1 MNCCAEPGRV
11 SRALCFLFLMSCFFP
26 LPGVCALPAEH
37 LFTLTGGF
45 DQPSDVAIGRD
56 GTAYVLDGVNGRV
69 VAFDSAGRKTV
80 SFAGTGK
87 GRLELPMG
95 IAVDDGMVYVADT
108 GNHRIVIFD
117 RRGRFHGTLPLSG
130 EQPPEPVA
138 LLINEGVLVW
148 ADRRN
153 HRLCRHDLQ
162 NGVSLSCLGGY
173 GEGEGEFRFPF
184 QIAADRDGYLH
195 VVDVLNSRVQVFHRR
210 GRYFM
215 RVGRFGLG
223 PGELYRPNGLAFAR
237 DGRLFVGDS
246 YHGTIS
252 VFLDGRFQGLLS
264 DPSGAP
270 LELGTPVGLAV
281 WQDRLYVVDAAGS
294 RVVVYRLPPLSDEKV
309 PAGKKARASQKNC
322 TTCHLSWAAGYVPGE
337 GEQDGVVPVAT
348 PQMCYSCHHGVVI
361 DSRRAIGRGRQHP
374 DIHHRRKQKKQP
386 DRQDEIPEAFPLVR
400 DRQLSCGSCHT
411 PHGTDPEQPV
421 TRKKDGTNPWMRVL
435 DREGGLCHRCHESKL
450 DSVLDKKHPRRGVN
464 HPVGIFLKP
473 PPRSGAEGYA
483 SEPKLQRGLPDELA
497 KKGLQLGLRRQL
509 ICQSCHR
516 VHGAASETLT
526 PVTGDDSRL
535 CIKCHQRHYAK
546 DREEARRK
554 GVHPVDIKLDQPVQ
568 MGDEKIKKITCLTCH
583 TTHDGEPGTPL
594 LKFDHRE
601 GKLCSFC
608 HDGYDAV
615 VNSDHDLRVTAR
627 DYRNRFSQ
635 QPEQNGACA
644 VCHTL
649 HRGDGRAPFL
659 YAGEFQPWQD
669 KEPVLE
675 RDRICL
681 DCHRKKG
688 AAEKTIVEHFS
699 HPRKDLVLRSEPEVM
714 PLVNESGETDE
725 FGAIACIT
733 CHNPH
738 RWTVDKLQ
746 TSPQIA
752 ENQDGNTLN
761 SFLRHKGVK
770 KTFCVECHGAETIV
784 KYKYYHDELSRML
797 GG

>member
-1 MNCCAEPGRV
+1 MNCCAEPGRI
-11 SRALCFLFLMSCFFP
+11 SCALCFLFLMSCFFP

-69 VAFDSAGRKTV
+69 VAFDSAGRKTA

-138 LLINEGVLVW
+138 LLVNEGVLMW

-210 GRYFM
+210 GRYFT
-215 RVGRFGLG
+215 RIGRFGLG
-223 PGELYRPNGLAFAR
+223 PGELYRPNGLAFAQ

-246 YHGTIS
+246 YRGTIS
-252 VFLDGRFQGLLS
+252 VFVDGRFQGLLS
-264 DPSGAP
+264 DAGGAP
-270 LELGTPVGLAV
+270 LTPGVPVGLAA
-281 WQDRLYVVDAAGS
+281 WRDRLYVVDALGN
-294 RVVVYRLPPLSDEKV
+294 RVMVYRLPSPGEGKA
-309 PAGKKARASQKNC
+309 PAGSKTRASQKNC
-322 TTCHLSWAAGYVPGE
+322 ATCHLSWAAGYVPGE
-337 GEQDGVVPVAT
+337 GEQDGVAPVAT
-348 PQMCYSCHHGVVI
+348 PRMCYSCHHGAVI
-361 DSRRAIGRGRQHP
+361 DSRRAIGRGEQHP
-374 DIHHRRKQKKQP
+374 DVHHRRSEKKRP
-386 DRQDEIPEAFPLVR
+386 GEQDEIPEMFPLVG
-400 DRQLSCGSCHT
+400 DEQLSCGSCHT
-411 PHGTDPEQPV
+411 PHGSDPERPV
-421 TRKKDGTNPWMRVL
+421 TREKDDTNPWMRVP
-435 DREGGLCHRCHESKL
+435 DRKGELCHRCHESKR
-450 DSVLDKKHPRRGVN
+450 DEKPSRRGVN

-473 PPRSGAEGYA
+473 PPQPGAEGYA
-483 SEPKLQRGLPDELA
+483 TDRRLQRGLPEGLE
-497 KKGLQLGLRRQL
+497 KQGLQQGPGRRL

-516 VHGAASETLT
+516 VHGAASETLI
-526 PVTGDDSRL
+526 PFAGDGSGL
-535 CIKCHQRHYAK
+535 CIECHRRHYAK
-546 DREEARRK
+546 NREEARRK
-554 GVHPVDIKLDQPVQ
+554 GIHPVDVKLEQPVR
-568 MGDEKIKKITCLTCH
+568 MGSERITKITCLTCH
-583 TTHDGEPGTPL
+583 VSHGGEPGTPL

-601 GKLCSFC
+601 GKLCRFC

-615 VNSDHDLRVTAR
+615 ADSDHDLRVTAR
-627 DYRNRFSQ
+627 DYRNRFGRK
-635 QPEQNGACA
+635 PEQDGVCA

-659 YAGEFQPWQD
+659 YAGEFQPWRGG
-669 KEPVLE
+669 EPALE

-681 DCHRKKG
+681 DCHREKG
-688 AAEKTIVEHFS
+688 VAEKAVVERFS
-699 HPRKDLVLRSEPEVM
+699 HPARDLVLRSDPETM
-714 PLVNESGETDE
+714 PLVNESGKTDE

-733 CHNPH
+733 CHDPH
-738 RWTVDKLQ
+738 RRHDPDHSSSSVARNRRGDHR
-746 TSPQIA
+746 
-752 ENQDGNTLN
+752 NT
-761 SFLRHKGVK
+761 FLRIERVK
-770 KTFCVECHGAETIV
+770 ESFCTTCHGAETLL
-784 KYKYYHDELSRML
+784 KYRYYHDEMSRESRVEYL
-797 GG
+797 E